1 MAWRRDV
8 GRYVDLFG
16 EIKRENLSIWL
27 KARKANSVNAAYW
40 SLKHALPDA
49 RIPRPDTRLKAHQE
63 KFLSTT
69 GQYTRGSSDPR
80 NLSFN

>member
-16 EIKRENLSIWL
+16 EIKKEHLTVWL
-27 KARKANSVNAAYW
+27 KARQANTVNAAYW

-49 RIPRPDTRLKAHQE
+49 HIPRPAVRLKAHQE

-69 GQYTRGSSDPR
+69 GQYTLGYSDPR
-80 NLSFN
+80 DLSHN